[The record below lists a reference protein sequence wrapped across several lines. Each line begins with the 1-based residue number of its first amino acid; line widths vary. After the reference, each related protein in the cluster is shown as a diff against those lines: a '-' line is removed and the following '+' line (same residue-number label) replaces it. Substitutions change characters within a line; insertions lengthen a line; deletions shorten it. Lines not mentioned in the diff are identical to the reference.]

1 MKTNY
6 VTVVHFHAMTS
17 RCVSLFIQDRLV
29 VDADN
34 RMAQV
39 SISCM
44 CTLLFK
50 VFPKIFCCMWCM
62 GSVVYLW
69 ALHRTKTIAKCGTA
83 CVFLCCRLNRIPVIR
98 YLHVVYFTSV
108 VKFTR

>member
-34 RMAQV
+34 RMAQL

-44 CTLLFK
+44 CTLFLRFFQK
-50 VFPKIFCCMWCM
+50 YFAVCGMM
-62 GSVVYLW
+62 GSLVYLW
-69 ALHRTKTIAKCGTA
+69 ALHGTKTITKCGTA

-108 VKFTR
+108 KFTR

>member
-34 RMAQV
+34 RMAQL
-39 SISCM
+39 STSCM
-44 CTLLFK
+44 CTLFFK
-50 VFPKIFCCMWCM
+50 VFPEVFCCMWYD
-62 GSVVYLW
+62 GQLS
-69 ALHRTKTIAKCGTA
+69 IKCGAA

-108 VKFTR
+108 NSHDKLHIKDENWR